1 MGFHYNVMFSCSNLF
16 LSDSR
21 FLKNGNSKRVQK
33 FHHIS
38 FLEFFFFGQSYLL
51 SVVIPLKGGGGYKP
65 LFKGCFHKESS
76 VKISLGLKSR
86 IAYRRSVHCLN
97 LLLKSRFG
105 HHEEFSSTYQVVVSR
120 LDS

>member
-51 SVVIPLKGGGGYKP
+51 SVVIPLKGGGGDTNP
-65 LFKGCFHKESS
+65 FLFA
-76 VKISLGLKSR
+76 IIYL
-86 IAYRRSVHCLN
+86 
-97 LLLKSRFG
+97 
-105 HHEEFSSTYQVVVSR
+105 TVSF
-120 LDS
+120 LM